1 MASQLRGYIQLYLI
15 VAVLFFVIGVILANL
30 LHQDLVFVLSEVY
43 LWIGLAYVAASTLA
57 WSGVANL
64 YRYSPT
70 LLIGSR
76 TYRQQVVRGR
86 IWEEGR
92 DNRAFVV
99 GLSFGGALMGLG
111 AALYD
116 PVFVLVDVLAVAIVL
131 LLLRALQAR
140 LGSKS

>member
-1 MASQLRGYIQLYLI
+1 M
-15 VAVLFFVIGVILANL
+15 
-30 LHQDLVFVLSEVY
+30 
-43 LWIGLAYVAASTLA
+43 
-57 WSGVANL
+57 
-64 YRYSPT
+64 
-70 LLIGSR
+70 
-76 TYRQQVVRGR
+76 
-86 IWEEGR
+86 
-92 DNRAFVV
+92 